1 MRSTGK
7 GTSVPNHILNLKSE
21 GWWNDADEYLL
32 FLVKSQK
39 IFLTDSEVLLF
50 SAPDISSRLWSS
62 SPLGEIPSNLD
73 GLITFTQH
81 QIRHSS
87 QNFVDS
93 LWWLVVK
100 QGTSNLCT
108 SVQDTQT
115 GSRSLISNLRNPTI
129 VQNCKLTRHVFIAL
143 YGDIGWEK
151 SISVSVFFIRLVH
164 LICFIG
170 CGDNVIYEGATKFM
184 ERKKNSAY
192 TNTSWGH

>member
-1 MRSTGK
+1 MTQMNTCSFWSRVRK
-7 GTSVPNHILNLKSE
+7 
-21 GWWNDADEYLL
+21 Y
-32 FLVKSQK
+32 FLQIQRCCS
-39 IFLTDSEVLLF
+39 F
-50 SAPDISSRLWSS
+50 
-62 SPLGEIPSNLD
+62 
-73 GLITFTQH
+73 QH
-81 QIRHSS
+81 QIFPAGFGLVVPWVKSPPTWKHGWINYFYPTPPQFRHSS

-93 LWWLVVK
+93 LWWLVVRH
-100 QGTSNLCT
+100 GTSNLCT

-151 SISVSVFFIRLVH
+151 SISVSVFFIRLAY